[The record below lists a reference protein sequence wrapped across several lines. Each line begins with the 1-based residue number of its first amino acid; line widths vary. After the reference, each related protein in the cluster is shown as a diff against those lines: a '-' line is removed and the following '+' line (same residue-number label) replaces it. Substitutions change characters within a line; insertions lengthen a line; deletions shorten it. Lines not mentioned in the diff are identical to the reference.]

1 MQKLNDILARF
12 SVVPP
17 KDFAYFEGMSA
28 SSPPSPPDSPQ
39 DSRQDSRQDSPQD
52 SRQDSIVPLFK
63 RLWHVWGRQEL
74 RGLLL
79 AFFFM
84 AVVAVLSGAYP
95 TMIQHVFNA
104 LSAENPHVIWQMPP
118 LIIGV
123 ALIRG
128 IAMYGVARQMS
139 VLSLRVMLRIQ
150 KTLVT
155 HLIFADLRLLMASPA
170 GHFVSRL
177 THDVHIIRDV
187 LVRMANNLVRDGL
200 TVLVLLGVMMW
211 FDWLLTLL
219 VLLIYPLAMGPILAI
234 GRRQHRLSRQLQE
247 QTGETTA
254 LLHESIKGGRM
265 IRAYGLEAYEQSRST
280 KMLTWLLQSQRELAL
295 GRARIAPLL
304 EALAGVVMAVIVGL
318 AGWRVLSGAVDVGD
332 IAGFISALLMLV
344 QPVRALGTLN
354 TIVQEA
360 GAALIRL
367 YTLLDTPP
375 AVVSPPE
382 PLMLKDIKGRLDFE
396 DVNFRYDQAL
406 TLTDVSFSVEPGQI
420 LALVGASGSG
430 KSTIINL
437 IPRLYDPSSG
447 VIRFDGHD
455 LRALDITQLRASIA
469 LVSQDSLMFN
479 DSVRANI
486 AFGRLDADEAEIIAA
501 AKAAAAHEFIME
513 LEDGYDTML
522 GEEGNRLSGGQRQR
536 IAIARA
542 ILRDAPILLL
552 DEPTSAL
559 DAVTEKQI
567 QAAIKTLSVGRTT
580 LIVAHRLITVQ
591 HAEQILVID
600 QGRVVEA
607 GNHKELLEKGG
618 LYAELCRSQH
628 FY

>member
-28 SSPPSPPDSPQ
+28 SSPPSP
-39 DSRQDSRQDSPQD
+39 QDSPQN
-52 SRQDSIVPLFK
+52 SIVPLFK

-128 IAMYGVARQMS
+128 VAMYGVARQMS

-150 KTLVT
+150 KSLVT

-382 PLMLKDIKGRLDFE
+382 PRMLKDIKGRLDFE
-396 DVNFRYDQAL
+396 AVNFRYDQAL

-437 IPRLYDPSSG
+437 IPRLYDPYSG

-455 LRALDITQLRASIA
+455 LRELDIAQLRDSIA

-567 QAAIKTLSVGRTT
+567 QAAIKKLSVGRTT

>member
-28 SSPPSPPDSPQ
+28 SSSPSPQ
-39 DSRQDSRQDSPQD
+39 DSRQN
-52 SRQDSIVPLFK
+52 SIVPLFK

-128 IAMYGVARQMS
+128 VAMYGVARQMS
-139 VLSLRVMLRIQ
+139 VLSLRIMLRIQ

-396 DVNFRYDQAL
+396 AVNFRYDQAL
-406 TLTDVSFSVEPGQI
+406 TLTDVSFSVKPGQI

-455 LRALDITQLRASIA
+455 LRELDIAQLRDSIA

-567 QAAIKTLSVGRTT
+567 QAAIKKLSVGRTT

>member
-17 KDFAYFEGMSA
+17 KDFAYLESMTA
-28 SSPPSPPDSPQ
+28 PTPPSPQ
-39 DSRQDSRQDSPQD
+39 DSPQN
-52 SRQDSIVPLFK
+52 SIVPLFK

-375 AVVSPPE
+375 AVVSPPK

-396 DVNFRYDQAL
+396 AVNFRYDQAL

-455 LRALDITQLRASIA
+455 LRELDITQLRASIA

-486 AFGRLDADEAEIIAA
+486 GFGRLDADEAEIIAA

>member
-28 SSPPSPPDSPQ
+28 SSPPPPHDSPQ
-39 DSRQDSRQDSPQD
+39 DSRQN
-52 SRQDSIVPLFK
+52 SIVPLFK

-128 IAMYGVARQMS
+128 VAMYGVARQMS
-139 VLSLRVMLRIQ
+139 VLSLRIMLRIQ

-375 AVVSPPE
+375 AVVSPPQ
-382 PLMLKDIKGRLDFE
+382 PRMLKDIKGRLDFE
-396 DVNFRYDQAL
+396 AVNFRYDQAL

-455 LRALDITQLRASIA
+455 LRELDITQLRASIA

>member
-1 MQKLNDILARF
+1 MPNYAFEFQRMQNLNDVLARF
-12 SVVPP
+12 SVVRL
-17 KDFAYFEGMSA
+17 AYIAYLEGMNA
-28 SSPPSPPDSPQ
+28 EAPPSPQ
-39 DSRQDSRQDSPQD
+39 N
-52 SRQDSIVPLFK
+52 SIVPLFK
-63 RLWHVWGRQEL
+63 RLWRVWGRQEL

-128 IAMYGVARQMS
+128 VAMYGVARQMS
-139 VLSLRVMLRIQ
+139 VLSLRIMLRIQ
-150 KTLVT
+150 KSLVT

-200 TVLVLLGVMMW
+200 TVLVLLGVMVW
-211 FDWLLTLL
+211 FDWLLTIL
-219 VLLIYPLAMGPILAI
+219 VLLIYPLALGPILAI
-234 GRRQHRLSRQLQE
+234 GRRQHRLSRLLQE

-280 KMLTWLLQSQRELAL
+280 NMLTQLLQSQRKLAL

-354 TIVQEA
+354 TVVQEA

-375 AVVSPPE
+375 AVVSPPA
-382 PLMLKDIKGRLDFE
+382 PRMLDDIKGRLDFE
-396 DVNFRYDQAL
+396 AVNFRYDQAL
-406 TLTDVSFSVEPGQI
+406 TLSDVSFSVKPGQI

-437 IPRLYDPSSG
+437 IPRLYDPASG
-447 VIRFDGHD
+447 VIRLDGHD
-455 LRALDITQLRASIA
+455 LRELDIAQLRASIA

-501 AKAAAAHEFIME
+501 AKAAAAHEFIMQ

-542 ILRDAPILLL
+542 MLRDAPVLLL

-591 HAEQILVID
+591 HAAQILVVN
-600 QGRVVEA
+600 QGRVVES

>member
-28 SSPPSPPDSPQ
+28 SSPPSPPDSP
-39 DSRQDSRQDSPQD
+39 QDSPQD

-139 VLSLRVMLRIQ
+139 VLSLRIMLRIQ

-375 AVVSPPE
+375 AVVSPPK

-396 DVNFRYDQAL
+396 AVNFRYDQAL
-406 TLTDVSFSVEPGQI
+406 TLTDVSFSVKPGQI

-455 LRALDITQLRASIA
+455 LRALDIAQLRDSIA

-542 ILRDAPILLL
+542 MLRDAPILLL

>member
-1 MQKLNDILARF
+1 MI
-12 SVVPP
+12 V
-17 KDFAYFEGMSA
+17 
-28 SSPPSPPDSPQ
+28 SPQ
-39 DSRQDSRQDSPQD
+39 DSLPPSPQN
-52 SRQDSIVPLFK
+52 SVVPLFK
-63 RLWHVWGRQEL
+63 RLWHIWGRDEL
-74 RGLLL
+74 RALLL

-84 AVVAVLSGAYP
+84 AVVAALSGAYP

-104 LSAENPHVIWQMPP
+104 LTAENPHVIWQMPP
-118 LIIGV
+118 LIIVV

-128 IAMYGVARQMS
+128 VAMYGVARQMS
-139 VLSLRVMLRIQ
+139 VLSLRIMLRIQ
-150 KTLVT
+150 KSLVT

-200 TVLVLLGVMMW
+200 TVLVLLGVMVW
-211 FDWLLTLL
+211 FDWLLTIL
-219 VLLIYPLAMGPILAI
+219 VLLIYPLALGPILAI

-265 IRAYGLEAYEQSRST
+265 IRAYGLEAYEKTRST
-280 KMLTWLLQSQRELAL
+280 GMLTQLLQSQRKLAL

-304 EALAGVVMAVIVGL
+304 EALAGLVMAVIVGL
-318 AGWRVLSGAVDVGD
+318 AGWRVLSGAVNVGD

-344 QPVRALGTLN
+344 QPIRALGTLN
-354 TIVQEA
+354 TVVQEA
-360 GAALIRL
+360 AAALIRL
-367 YTLLDTPP
+367 YALLDTPP

-382 PLMLKDIKGRLDFE
+382 PLMLNDIKGRLDFE
-396 DVNFRYDQAL
+396 SVNFRYDQAL
-406 TLTDVSFSVEPGQI
+406 TLSDVSFSVKPGQI

-447 VIRFDGHD
+447 VLRLDGHD
-455 LRALDITQLRASIA
+455 LRALDIAQLRASIA

-486 AFGRLDADEAEIIAA
+486 AFGRLDADEADIIAA

-522 GEEGNRLSGGQRQR
+522 GEEGSRLSGGQRQR

-542 ILRDAPILLL
+542 MLRDAPILLL

-600 QGRVVEA
+600 QGRVVES
-607 GNHKELLEKGG
+607 GHHKELLEKGG
-618 LYAELCRSQH
+618 LYTELCRSQH